1 MFRQAYWRAQVALV
15 GGDGGVEGWRDERG
29 WFVRGDNERLGPR
42 PALEFGF
49 SFLVQ
54 PWIGFLILGRSQF
67 KENFILVAIKL
78 MGIVELHPQVSYFTL
93 KRLKKSLT
101 ITNSKDT
108 KYNWMLK
115 KKSEQH

>member
-1 MFRQAYWRAQVALV
+1 MFGQAYRRAQVALV

-49 SFLVQ
+49 SVLVQ

-67 KENFILVAIKL
+67 KDDIKMVCKYFI
-78 MGIVELHPQVSYFTL
+78 
-93 KRLKKSLT
+93 
-101 ITNSKDT
+101 
-108 KYNWMLK
+108 
-115 KKSEQH
+115 